1 VFRGDVDRVE
11 MLRISPHGRKIK
23 AEVRHSSF
31 LTFLIF
37 L

>member
-1 VFRGDVDRVE
+1 
-11 MLRISPHGRKIK
+11 LRSRFAATSIGRKFK